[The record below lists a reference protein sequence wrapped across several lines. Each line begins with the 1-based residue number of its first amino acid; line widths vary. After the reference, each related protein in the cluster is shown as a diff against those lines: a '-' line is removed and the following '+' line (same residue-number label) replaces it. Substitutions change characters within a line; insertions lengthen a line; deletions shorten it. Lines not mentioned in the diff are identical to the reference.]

1 MWIIAAFPGWLLGI
15 AINMLADRLPRSRR
29 IERPRC
35 VFCDGPYSVVQA
47 SALLASL
54 MGQKTCRYC
63 GRKRPV
69 RGWLVELTSIV
80 LCVMIAIHASS
91 PAACAGEL
99 LALGLYG
106 LLFVIDLEHRLILH
120 MTSLPTIAIFAL
132 LRGLDPAIGWSKTL
146 WGGFAG
152 FLIMLIFY
160 LVGEF
165 FSRWMSRRRGSPV
178 DEVAFGFGDVLLGLA
193 IGLDVG
199 WSGVV
204 VALFAGILAA
214 GLFSLGLIIV
224 QLLRRRYKPF
234 MAIPYGPF
242 LILGSLWFQYAGR
255 GLLLGLTG
263 GG

>member
-1 MWIIAAFPGWLLGI
+1 MWIVAAFPGWLLGI
-15 AINMLADRLPRSRR
+15 AINLLADRLPRSRR
-29 IERPRC
+29 IELPRC
-35 VFCDGPYSVVQA
+35 EFCDGPLAVVQA
-47 SALLASL
+47 SALVASL
-54 MGQKTCRYC
+54 TGQTICRYC

-69 RGWLVELTSIV
+69 RGLLVELVAIV
-80 LCVMIAIHASS
+80 VSVTIALHAASWTVYT
-91 PAACAGEL
+91 GEL
-99 LALGLYG
+99 LSLALYG

-120 MTSLPTIAIFAL
+120 MTSLPTIVIFAL

-160 LVGEF
+160 FVGEL
-165 FSRWMSRRRGSPV
+165 FSRWMSQRRGSPV
-178 DEVAFGFGDVLLGLA
+178 EEVAFGFGDVLLGLA

-199 WSGVV
+199 WSGVI
-204 VALFAGILAA
+204 VALFTGILAA
-214 GLFSLGLIIV
+214 GLFSLVLIII

-234 MAIPYGPF
+234 TAIPYGPF